1 MPEVAHTG
9 KYHGD
14 IVFVCRF
21 DDFAVAHGTTRLD
34 DGTYSRFSSSIHA
47 VAEGEKG
54 VAGEHA
60 ALRVEAFAF
69 SFQYSD
75 L

>member
-1 MPEVAHTG
+1 MPEVAHAS

-14 IVFVCRF
+14 IMFICRF
-21 DDFAVAHGTTRLD
+21 DDFAVAHGTTWLD
-34 DGTYSRFSSSIHA
+34 YGAYSRFSSSIHA

-69 SFQYSD
+69 SFQYGD